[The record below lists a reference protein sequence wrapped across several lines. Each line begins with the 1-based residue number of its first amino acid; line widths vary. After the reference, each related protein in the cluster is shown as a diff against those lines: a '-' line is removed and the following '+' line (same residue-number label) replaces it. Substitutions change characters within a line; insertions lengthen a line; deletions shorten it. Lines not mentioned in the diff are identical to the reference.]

1 MSESDMIPTLDNK
14 LSRLRTGETMEKIL
28 IRCIGKDEKIHVC
41 EPHEIKTKCGIEIRK
56 KNPTAK
62 DVENKYYC
70 YECTF

>member
-1 MSESDMIPTLDNK
+1 MGKM
-14 LSRLRTGETMEKIL
+14 L